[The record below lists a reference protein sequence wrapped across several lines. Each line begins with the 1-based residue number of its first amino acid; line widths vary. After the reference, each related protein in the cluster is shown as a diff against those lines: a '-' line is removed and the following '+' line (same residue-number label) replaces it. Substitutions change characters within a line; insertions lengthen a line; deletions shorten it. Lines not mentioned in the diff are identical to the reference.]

1 MAACNEQS
9 RAIRLAGHMFAEQA
23 AESLAETF
31 AGSFDDPRVAVAAA
45 AADKT
50 GPVSRISPES
60 APAAGRFEIGSVT
73 KTMTAT
79 LLALL
84 AAEGALSLDDEA
96 GSWLDAGPNAGITL
110 RELATHT
117 SGLPPVAPG
126 YDLRQADRLNP
137 WADFTAAIAE
147 NGLRQATRA
156 PGRTWQYSNF
166 GYQLLGLVLQRASSQ
181 AYPDLL
187 SERLLDPLG
196 MTGSGAGQRA
206 GGPLL
211 PGHVRG
217 REVPH
222 RDHPVPGPGG
232 VRVTASDLARYA
244 QACLDPPAGPLG
256 AAMTAAQEAQ
266 VPIDAGHAQALAW
279 IVVDG
284 NLRGHTGGTTGFS
297 SCLIVD
303 PAAGH
308 AVALLASSHGCGEA
322 LARAARAVLTGQDPR
337 TVPLS

>member
-1 MAACNEQS
+1 
-9 RAIRLAGHMFAEQA
+9 MFAEQA
-23 AESLAETF
+23 ADSLTETF
-31 AGSFDDPRVAVAAA
+31 AGSFDDPRVVVAAA

-50 GPVSRISPES
+50 GSVSRISPET
-60 APAAGRFEIGSVT
+60 APEAGRFEIGSVT

-84 AAEGALSLDDEA
+84 AGDGIVSLDDEI
-96 GSWLDAGPNAGITL
+96 GGWLDAGPNAGVTL

-137 WADFTAAIAE
+137 WADFTAQLAE
-147 NGLRQATRA
+147 EGLRQAARS
-156 PGRTWQYSNF
+156 PGGAWQYSNF
-166 GYQLLGLVLQRASSQ
+166 GYQLLGLALELASGQ

-187 SERLLDPLG
+187 RDRLLDPLG
-196 MTGSGAGQRA
+196 MTDSSAGQRA
-206 GGPLL
+206 GRPLL

-232 VRVTASDLARYA
+232 VRVTAGDLARYA

-256 AAMTAAQEAQ
+256 MAITAAQEAQ

-308 AVALLASSHGCGEA
+308 AVGLLASSHGCGEA
-322 LARAARAVLTGQDPR
+322 LARAARAVLAGQDPQA
-337 TVPLS
+337 PLS